1 MVKYAVFM
9 FKIHQPVRLK
19 PFTAFNLC
27 NYVKY
32 GLEDMYDH
40 FLNRDVF
47 IRASRKCY
55 IPATK
60 IILEEARASGFK
72 ATFSVSGVWT
82 EFALRYCR
90 DVVELLRET
99 VDLGCGF
106 IAQTYYHS
114 VSPMLQHLDEMAE
127 QIAMNRELIEEV
139 FNVRPNVA
147 DTTEFIYNNDIGL
160 KLWSM
165 SFDAAVTEGA
175 ERILTWRSPNYIYSA
190 YNSGLKLLIRNY
202 RLSDDVAFRFSN
214 TLWDQYPLTADKYA
228 YWIAESPG
236 DLVFIA
242 IDYETFGEHQWPET
256 GIMEFLKYLPRKLR
270 ERGIETLTP
279 NEAINLL
286 KPIDVI
292 DVPPQY
298 TLSWANAEKD
308 LTAWIGSPLQ
318 IKALQLYEYLEPYV
332 KVLGN
337 PYLKYWRYMGIS
349 DNFYYISSKYGS
361 SGDVHMYFSP
371 FKRDIDA
378 YTSYTSW
385 LTLLYREVFKKYSEG
400 ISKYAWKIYL
410 PEHLS
415 YRFSNTSA
423 RSLNELYQILKS
435 YREGEAQHILKGYV
449 QKWIREVFLWNDL
462 ASSIDD
468 EVKQNPNKTVE
479 SALKVLE
486 RFKT

>member
-1 MVKYAVFM
+1 MVKYVAFM

-19 PFTAFNLC
+19 PFTAFNLS

-40 FLNRDVF
+40 SLNREVF
-47 IRASRKCY
+47 IRASKKCY

-60 IILEEARASGFK
+60 IILEEAKTSGFK
-72 ATFSVSGVWT
+72 ATFSVSGVWI
-82 EFALRYCR
+82 ESALHYCR
-90 DVVELLRET
+90 DVIELLRET
-99 VDLGCGF
+99 VNLGFGF
-106 IAQTYYHS
+106 AAQTYYHS
-114 VSPMLQHLDEMAE
+114 ISPILQHLDEMAE
-127 QIAMNRELIEEV
+127 QIAMNRSLIEEV
-139 FNVRPNVA
+139 FNIRPNVT

-165 SFDAAVTEGA
+165 NFNAAVTEGA
-175 ERILTWRSPNYIYSA
+175 ERILAWRSSNHIYNA
-190 YNSGLKLLIRNY
+190 YGSGLKLLVRNY
-202 RLSDDVAFRFSN
+202 RLSDDIAFRFSN
-214 TLWDQYPLTADKYA
+214 RLWDQYPLTADKYA

-270 ERGIETLTP
+270 EREVETLTLS
-279 NEAINLL
+279 EAINLL
-286 KPIDVI
+286 KPVDVI

-308 LTAWIGSPLQ
+308 LTAWIGNSLQ

-332 KVLGN
+332 KALGN
-337 PYLKYWRYMGIS
+337 PYLKHWRYMGIS
-349 DNFYYISSKYGS
+349 DNLYYISSKYGS

-371 FKRDIDA
+371 FKKDIDA
-378 YTSYTSW
+378 YTSFTSW
-385 LTLLYREVFKKYSEG
+385 LILFYREVFRKYSEK
-400 ISKYAWKIYL
+400 ISEYAWKIYL

-435 YREGEAQHILKGYV
+435 CRETQHILKGYI

-468 EVKQNPNKTVE
+468 EVKQNPNKPVE
-479 SALKVLE
+479 AALKVLE
-486 RFKT
+486 KFKA